1 MVVTIVAVSAVVVF
15 GIAMIWYLFTRGPRA
30 TEISRDDFAAEYDQ
44 LVAKGEAVEAE
55 REAAWRDFHGWQ
67 VENERERLSWEEAP
81 DE

>member
-30 TEISRDDFAAEYDQ
+30 TEISRDDFDVEYDQ